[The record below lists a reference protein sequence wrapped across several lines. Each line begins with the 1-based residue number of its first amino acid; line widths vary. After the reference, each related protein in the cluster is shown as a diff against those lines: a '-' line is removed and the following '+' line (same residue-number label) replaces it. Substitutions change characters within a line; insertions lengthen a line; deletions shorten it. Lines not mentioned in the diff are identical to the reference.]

1 MEDIEETFLCD
12 CHSVDHLVHFWYM
25 RPTEKDPE
33 DIIYATVLFSPFRG
47 FFKRLKDGLKF
58 LLGDNYGPDGVFQPI
73 TMQKKDYAR
82 LEKILSEQVGS
93 QSPAVSS
100 NLIRI
105 SAGRY
110 ALSIQY
116 EVHGYVGGCDHD
128 VVFRVFYEECSLL
141 KKCLYFLENVF
152 LFGRHYSASECFT
165 LTPEDS
171 KIIKDMVGRC
181 RSEQKLP

>member
-33 DIIYATVLFSPFRG
+33 DVIYATALFSPFRG
-47 FFKRLKDGLKF
+47 FFRRLKDGLKF

-82 LEKILSEQVGS
+82 LEKILGEQIGD
-93 QSPAVSS
+93 QSPAIKSDLV
-100 NLIRI
+100 RI
-105 SAGRY
+105 SAGKY
-110 ALSIQY
+110 ALSIAY
-116 EVHGYVGGCDHD
+116 EVYGHEHGCDHD
-128 VVFRVFYEECSLL
+128 IVFRVFYDNNSPWSQ
-141 KKCLYFLENVF
+141 CLYFLENL
-152 LFGRHYSASECFT
+152 LFFGHHYSDSECFT

-171 KIIKDMVGRC
+171 KIIKDMICRC
-181 RSEQKLP
+181 RIANLMS